1 MEVNDQIDWVVNS
14 EYEQLKKNILLE
26 RKDSLD

>member
-1 MEVNDQIDWVVNS
+1 MEEHDRIDWLMNS